1 MMSLIISLLSKI
13 GYGNVFRILS
23 YCLFFLVGAYC
34 CHVHYSLEIDKY
46 KIEAEKQKNQLLQ
59 DIAISE
65 KEARDKIT
73 SIERDNLQEKEKLKN
88 EYETTISKLRS
99 DYVINDSVQ
108 CDSSGST
115 KSVSTTATN
124 TNSLRCFTED
134 ELYRKIKDSLAITQ
148 ECDRLATDYNALLK
162 ICKVE

>member
-1 MMSLIISLLSKI
+1 MSLIISLLSKI
-13 GYGNVFRILS
+13 GYVNVFRILS

-59 DIAISE
+59 DVAKSE

-73 SIERDNLQEKEKLKN
+73 SIERENLEIQNKLKVD
-88 EYETTISKLRS
+88 YENTIASMRS

-108 CDSSGST
+108 CDSSRST
-115 KSVSTTATN
+115 DSVSTTATN
-124 TNSLRCFTED
+124 TSSLRCFTED
-134 ELYRKIKDSLAITQ
+134 ELYRKIERSLAITQ
-148 ECDRLATDYNALLK
+148 ECDRLATDYNALLR

>member
-1 MMSLIISLLSKI
+1 MSLIISLLSKI
-13 GYGNVFRILS
+13 GYVNVFRILS
-23 YCLFFLVGAYC
+23 YCLCFSVGIYC

-46 KIEAEKQKNQLLQ
+46 KIEAEKQRNQLLQ
-59 DIAISE
+59 DVAKSE

-108 CDSSGST
+108 CNST
-115 KSVSTTATN
+115 RTDSVSATATN
-124 TNSLRCFTED
+124 TGSIKCFTED
-134 ELYRKIKDSLAITQ
+134 ELYRKIERSLAITQ
-148 ECDRLATDYNALLK
+148 ECDRLASDYNALLK